1 MTIFETPGYRRA
13 AQRCKFVVYIA
24 RGGYDTPAVDTNQ
37 RIRSKILK
45 VIIPTRRITMK
56 RQIVS
61 WISVAGLLAL
71 ALIFV
76 FVSPTVRGT
85 TPAPGGVV
93 SGQPAQERH
102 DAREDL
108 HHAEDKLR
116 EARGL
121 LASAP
126 GEFGGHRDKA
136 IRKIDEALQ
145 EVHEAWESH

>member
-1 MTIFETPGYRRA
+1 
-13 AQRCKFVVYIA
+13 
-24 RGGYDTPAVDTNQ
+24 
-37 RIRSKILK
+37 
-45 VIIPTRRITMK
+45 MK

-61 WISVAGLLAL
+61 LISVAGFLAL

-76 FVSPTVRGT
+76 LVSPGVRGT
-85 TPAPGGVV
+85 TTVLGAVANA
-93 SGQPAQERH
+93 QPAQERH

-126 GEFGGHRDKA
+126 GEYGGHRDKA
-136 IRKIDEALQ
+136 IKKIDEALQ
-145 EVHEAWESH
+145 EVHEAWQSH